1 MFDYKLIE
9 AFAAVITE
17 QGFEKAS
24 LKLNITQSAISQRIK
39 LLEEQTGQVLIVR
52 STPPK
57 ATVHGKKL
65 LKHFQMVA
73 HLENELNND
82 FFYEEKSD
90 FRKIS
95 VGVNADS
102 LATWFMDI
110 CYSFLDDKKYIIDIR
125 VDDQDE
131 TDKMLKNGEVSGCI
145 GSKKIFVQG
154 CKTVCLGK
162 MKYRAAA
169 SKTFVKKYFK
179 KGFTLNSV
187 EKAPLVL
194 FNRKDR
200 LHDNFLKMV
209 FEREILNLPS
219 HFIPSSEK
227 FLEFILKGYAYGIVP
242 EHQAEKFFENGSLL
256 QLTEI
261 TFDVPLYWNCW
272 NIKSEIIDD
281 FTKTLLKNT
290 KKELHDIDK

>member
-57 ATVHGKKL
+57 ATIHGKKI
-65 LKHFQMVA
+65 LKHFQMVS
-73 HLENELNND
+73 HLEQELNNN

-90 FRKIS
+90 FRKIA

-102 LATWFMDI
+102 LSTWFMDA
-110 CYSFLDDKKYIIDIR
+110 CYLFLKNKNYIIDIR

-145 GSKKIFVQG
+145 SSKKNLVQG
-154 CKTVCLGK
+154 CKTLYLGK
-162 MKYRAAA
+162 MKYKAAA
-169 SKTFVKKYFK
+169 SKPFIQKYFK
-179 KGFTLNSV
+179 KGFTLKSV

-194 FNRKDR
+194 FNRKDK

-209 FEREILNLPS
+209 FEKEILNLPS
-219 HFIPSSEK
+219 HFIPSSEM

-242 EHQAEKFFENGSLL
+242 EHQAEKFFENGSLM

-261 TFDVPLYWNCW
+261 TFDIPLYWNCW

-281 FTKTLLKNT
+281 FTKNILNVA
-290 KKELHDIDK
+290 KKLFE